1 MNRVEKMEAW
11 GEKHHPKWLDV
22 LRILLGAAILAKGVA
37 FISNTEALQKLM
49 AHSRFAEV
57 SFALAHYVAFA
68 HLVGGLLIIA
78 GLLTRLAIIFNL
90 PVLIGAVIFNGA
102 HSGFFSAN
110 NTELWLSLIVLFLLF
125 FFWVEGSGPWSV
137 DASLRKHP
145 GKSKW
150 QEMTG
155 EEL

>member
-1 MNRVEKMEAW
+1 MEAW
-11 GEKHHPKWLDV
+11 GEKHHPKWLDL
-22 LRILLGAAILAKGVA
+22 LRILLGAAILAKGVG
-37 FISNTEALQKLM
+37 FISNTEALQKSM
-49 AHSRFAEV
+49 DHSQFAEA

-90 PVLIGAVIFNGA
+90 PVLIGAVIFNGE

-110 NTELWLSLIVLFLLF
+110 NTDLWLSLIVLFLLIF
-125 FFWVEGSGPWSV
+125 FLVEGSGPWSV